1 VLGSVLVSRWLVGIA
16 PGVDAGVIWVWLAGP
31 LVLLGAVV
39 LASALPA
46 RRAQMVDPLT
56 IMRER

>member
-1 VLGSVLVSRWLVGIA
+1 MSRWLVGIA